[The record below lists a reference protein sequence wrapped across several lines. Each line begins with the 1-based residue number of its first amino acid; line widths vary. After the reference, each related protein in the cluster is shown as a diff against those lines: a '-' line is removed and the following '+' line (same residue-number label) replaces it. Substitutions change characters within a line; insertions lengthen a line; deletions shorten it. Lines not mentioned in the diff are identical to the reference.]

1 MSTTLEHN
9 AFHDVIDHPWVEQY
23 RLPVLEGDWYPTFFY
38 FVTVAVP
45 PANADQNLFEVAEPT
60 EDEAKLLS
68 LYLDY
73 RIDVMGFRAGFVEK
87 MRERKLDVVP
97 GISTLSFVKFKDS
110 SWHYRR
116 STWTQGPSVWPGKFN
131 EHGHRYENLADL
143 LARVSGTADE
153 LDEQWLAYKD
163 AHESVGDAV

>member
-9 AFHDVIDHPWVEQY
+9 AFHDVIDHPWVERY
-23 RLPVLEGDWYPTFFY
+23 RLPVLEADWYPTFFY

-45 PANADQNLFEVAEPT
+45 PAKVEQNLFGVTEPT

-73 RIDVMGFRAGFVEK
+73 RIDQMGFRKSFVEK
-87 MRERKLDVVP
+87 FRERKLDVVP
-97 GISTLSFVKFKDS
+97 GISTLSFVKFEDG

-116 STWTQGPSVWPGKFN
+116 STWTSGPLVWPGKFN
-131 EHGHRYENLADL
+131 ERGIRYENLADL
-143 LARVSGTADE
+143 LARVSGIGDE
-153 LDEQWLAYKD
+153 PDKNWLAYK
-163 AHESVGDAV
+163 AVHETVGEAV